1 MSHLEK
7 YVEVALLLPIS
18 KTFIY
23 SVPDQWREIAGP
35 GKRVLAPLGKR
46 SVTGYIIS
54 FASLLPEGKEIFPL
68 RRVFDDDTAI
78 SEKLWQFL
86 LWTAHYYFQP
96 IGEVIKC
103 ALPPGI
109 HPRVKEAYNI
119 TAAGQEALHN
129 LSLTEAEK
137 KILLIL
143 KERGQGLRVKGSDQ
157 KTLQKMLAHG
167 WIERKEPFLEQRVKG
182 KKIPFLRCL
191 AEAKDMR
198 LTSLQAEALK
208 FIAAAGEI
216 SLPDFRAKYA
226 NSSALIKKFK
236 EHNLIEIYFKET
248 FRQISWG
255 EGMEWPIPA
264 SLHLTPAQEKAIAE
278 ISQALAHKNFHPFL
292 LHGVT
297 GSGKT
302 EVYLRAIEKAIA
314 QGRAALLLVPE
325 ISLTSQVMAYFKDRC
340 PYSLAILHSGLTPG
354 ERFDEWRRIKRG
366 VAKLVIGAR
375 SAIFAPFENIGLFII
390 DEEHDTSYKQ
400 EEKVLYHARD
410 LALVRAKMEN
420 AVVVLGSATPSLESY
435 YNVLQKK
442 FSYLSL
448 PERIDGRPL
457 PEIQIVDMRQEKN
470 KGQGKTI
477 ISAVLAENLQQT
489 MQKKEQTLLFLNRR
503 GFATFGLCPDC
514 GYSFKCPNCSVSL
527 IYHLPE
533 KSFRCHYC
541 DYSLAAPSYCPRCSA
556 THLLL
561 LGTGTQRLEEEIKK
575 AFPDILVG
583 RMDRDTA
590 GRKKSFQIM
599 NQVRRGE
606 INLLVGTQMIAK
618 GHDLPR
624 VTLVGVLA
632 ADLSLN
638 VPDFRA
644 SERTFQLLT
653 QVAGRAGRAD
663 LPGKVIIQTYNPE
676 HYSLAFAQ
684 NHDFIGFYKQEI
696 SFRKEMDYPPF
707 KRLIHLRWEGNSLEK
722 VQKFAQNLQ
731 ALIIALKKINP
742 KYEEQIEVLGPAP
755 APLSYLRGKHRY
767 HILLKGQNWSKL
779 HNFSQEIWQRQ
790 EKIAIS
796 GVRLIVDVDP
806 INML

>member
-1 MSHLEK
+1 MSNLEK

-23 SVPDQWREIAGP
+23 SVPDPWREIAKLGR
-35 GKRVLAPLGKR
+35 RVLVPLGQR
-46 SVTGYIIS
+46 SVTGYIINFPS
-54 FASLLPEGKEIFPL
+54 TLPKGIEIFPL
-68 RRVFDDDTAI
+68 RKVFEDDTAI
-78 SEKLWQFL
+78 SENLLPFI

-109 HPRVKEAYNI
+109 HPRVKESYSLSSK
-119 TAAGQEALHN
+119 GREALEDAC
-129 LSLTEAEK
+129 LPEAEK
-137 KILLIL
+137 RILLSL
-143 KERGQGLRVKGSDQ
+143 KEKSPGLKVKKSDR
-157 KTLQKMLAHG
+157 KILQKMLAHG
-167 WIERKEPFLEQRVKG
+167 WIEKKEPLLEQRVKE
-182 KKIPFLRCL
+182 KKVAFLRCL
-191 AEAKDMR
+191 ARPENVR
-198 LTSLQAEALK
+198 LTPRQAEALK
-208 FIAAAGEI
+208 FIASAGEVA
-216 SLPDFRAKYA
+216 LADFRAKYPH
-226 NSSALIKKFK
+226 SSFLIKKFK
-236 EHNLIEIYFKET
+236 EHNLIEIYFQET

-255 EGMEWPIPA
+255 EELAWPMPSSIR
-264 SLHLTPAQEKAIAE
+264 LTSAQEKAIAE
-278 ISQALAHKNFHPFL
+278 ISQALASKKFHAFL

-302 EVYLRAIEKAIA
+302 EVYLRAIAETIA
-314 QGRAALLLVPE
+314 QGRSALLLVPE

-340 PYSLAILHSGLTPG
+340 PYALAILHSGLTPG

-366 VAKLVIGAR
+366 MAKLVIGAR
-375 SAIFAPFENIGLFII
+375 SAIFAPLDNLGLII
-390 DEEHDTSYKQ
+390 VDEEHDSSYKQ

-410 LALVRAKMEN
+410 LALVRGKMEN

-457 PEIQIVDMRQEKN
+457 PEIQIVDMRQDKN
-470 KGQGKTI
+470 KEQRKSI
-477 ISAVLAENLQQT
+477 ISAALAANLQQT
-489 MQKKEQTLLFLNRR
+489 IMKKEQALLFLNRR
-503 GFATFGLCPDC
+503 GFATFALCPDC
-514 GYSFKCPNCSVSL
+514 GYSFKCPNCRVSL
-527 IYHLPE
+527 IYHLSE

-541 DYSLAAPSYCPRCSA
+541 DYALVAPSSCPRCSSPR
-556 THLLL
+556 LLL

-575 AFPDILVG
+575 EFPGALVG
-583 RMDRDTA
+583 RLDRDTA
-590 GRKKSFQIM
+590 GRQKSFQIM

-606 INLLVGTQMIAK
+606 INLLVGTQMITK
-618 GHDLPR
+618 GHDLPK

-653 QVAGRAGRAD
+653 QVAGRAGRGE
-663 LPGKVIIQTYNPE
+663 LPGKVIIQTYNPD

-696 SFRKEMDYPPF
+696 SFRKEMGYPPF

-722 VQKFAQNLQ
+722 VQKFAQNLH
-731 ALIIALKKINP
+731 ALIIAVRKVNP
-742 KYEEQIEVLGPAP
+742 KYAEQIEVLGPAP

-767 HILLKGQNWSKL
+767 HILLKGQNWSRL
-779 HNFSQEIWQRQ
+779 HNFSQEVLQQQ
-790 EKIAIS
+790 EKISIP

>member
-1 MSHLEK
+1 MSPLEK

-35 GKRVLAPLGKR
+35 GKRVLVPLGKR
-46 SVTGYIIS
+46 FVTGYIIS
-54 FASLLPEGKEIFPL
+54 FASLLPKGKEIFPL

-137 KILLIL
+137 RILLIL

-167 WIERKEPFLEQRVKG
+167 WIERKAPFLEQRVKE

-191 AEAKDMR
+191 TEAKDMR
-198 LTSLQAEALK
+198 LTPLQAEALK
-208 FIAAAGEI
+208 FIAAAGEV

-226 NSSALIKKFK
+226 NSSVLIKKFK

-255 EGMEWPIPA
+255 EGMEWSMPT
-264 SLHLTPAQEKAIAE
+264 SLHLTSAQEKAMAE
-278 ISQALAHKNFHPFL
+278 ISQALAHKNFRPFL

-314 QGRAALLLVPE
+314 QGRSALLLVPE
-325 ISLTSQVMAYFKDRC
+325 INLTSQVMAYFKDRC

-366 VAKLVIGAR
+366 MAKLVIGAR
-375 SAIFAPFENIGLFII
+375 SAIFAPLENIGLFII

-590 GRKKSFQIM
+590 SHKKSFQIM

-696 SFRKEMDYPPF
+696 SFRKEMGYPPF
-707 KRLIHLRWEGNSLEK
+707 KRLIHLRWEGNSLKK

-742 KYEEQIEVLGPAP
+742 KYEEQIEVWGPAP

-790 EKIAIS
+790 EQIAIS